1 MLAILVML
9 AALSVT
15 AGGSAPPISC
25 VVRRGLGA
33 ARSGRESR
41 LADRTGKCE
50 SRCCPR
56 GALWIEGDGGDRPP
70 VSGRTSPAPRV
81 ALSCRLVERMTRR
94 QYATILAGMTLPG
107 RDIANAA
114 VVMLFI
120 VPVDE
125 ACRPS
130 PGSVQLG
137 EPFERELW
145 PILGGAEQRLDEGIV
160 VADPRAGVG
169 GFDAE
174 PMQTSRARLS
184 PSGWRRCRRAAP
196 GAPA

>member
-9 AALSVT
+9 AALRVT

-114 VVMLFI
+114 VVMLFV

-130 PGSVQLG
+130 PGSG
-137 EPFERELW
+137 RE
-145 PILGGAEQRLDEGIV
+145 
-160 VADPRAGVG
+160 
-169 GFDAE
+169 
-174 PMQTSRARLS
+174 
-184 PSGWRRCRRAAP
+184 
-196 GAPA
+196 